1 MRTDSLGSVTPV
13 PTTTS
18 DETIAVVA
26 DLIGDK
32 WSMLVLRDVF
42 RGVRRFDGL
51 CADLGMSRAVLT
63 ERLKRLVDAGVL
75 TRVPYQER
83 PVRYEYRLT
92 PMGVE
97 LSPMLVALMR
107 WGDRWL
113 GAARPQPGWSTPRA
127 APICNRPSGAP
138 PASAPSDQVPSARP
152 EQRGRQLRL
161 TDRARA
167 HPTPYGFARRGDVS
181 HRGST
186 EPMSFTSGGTHC
198 RGEMGRSRPS
208 ALTE

>member
-1 MRTDSLGSVTPV
+1 MRTDSLGSVIPV

-75 TRVPYQER
+75 TRIPYQEH
-83 PVRYEYRLT
+83 PVRHEYRLT

-113 GAARPQPGWSTPRA
+113 GSGTTTVRLVHAPCGTDLQQAFWCATCKRTFGPGAIR
-127 APICNRPSGAP
+127 
-138 PASAPSDQVPSARP
+138 SA
-152 EQRGRQLRL
+152 
-161 TDRARA
+161 
-167 HPTPYGFARRGDVS
+167 
-181 HRGST
+181 
-186 EPMSFTSGGTHC
+186 
-198 RGEMGRSRPS
+198 
-208 ALTE
+208 